1 MPGRARRSSCRF
13 PTLGHME
20 LALMTEPQ
28 LGGTHDDLLAAAR
41 WAEDHGFVSFARS
54 DHYDWG
60 RDGDPNATD
69 AFVSLGGLARETST
83 IRLAVLVS
91 PLTFRHPGVI
101 AKSAA
106 TLDEMS
112 GGRFDLGVGTGWH
125 EDEHTLLGLA
135 FPDWSE
141 RFARLEEALPYLQQ
155 ALRAEHASFRGEY
168 YSIDGVVRPL
178 APSVNLIVGG
188 SGPTRTPRLAATWAD
203 EYNTFFRSAEEL
215 DARISVVREQ
225 AERLGRDHILCSVM
239 GPGLVGSDEAD
250 YRERLARRAAERE
263 MEPSELEERL
273 TSNGL
278 PVGPVD
284 RVAEL
289 LAGLEE
295 VGVDRWYVQVIPH
308 DGDTVAESAGPLLG
322 L

>member
-1 MPGRARRSSCRF
+1 MTAQHVHV
-13 PTLGHME
+13 PTLVAME

-54 DHYDWG
+54 DHYDWQ
-60 RDGDPNATD
+60 REGDPNATD
-69 AFVSLGGLARETST
+69 ALVSLGGLARETST

-125 EDEHTLLGLA
+125 EQEHDVLGLP
-135 FPDWSE
+135 FPPWAE
-141 RFARLEEALPYLQQ
+141 RFARLEEALPYLHQ

-178 APSVNLIVGG
+178 APGVRFIVGG
-188 SGPTRTPRLAATWAD
+188 SGPARTPRLAARWAD
-203 EYNTFFRSAEEL
+203 EYNTFFRSPEEL
-215 DARISVVREQ
+215 GARIRVLREE
-225 AERLGRDHILCSVM
+225 ADRLGRDPASITCSVM
-239 GPGLVGSDEAD
+239 GPPLVGVDESDFG
-250 YRERLARRAAERE
+250 ERLAKRAADRGIEVD
-263 MEPSELEERL
+263 ELEGRL
-273 TSNGL
+273 AANGL
-278 PVGPVD
+278 PAGPVE
-284 RVAEL
+284 RVAEH
-289 LAGLEE
+289 LADLEAI
-295 VGVDRWYVQVIPH
+295 GVDRWYVQVIPH
-308 DGDTVAESAGPLLG
+308 DGATVADVAGPLLD

>member
-1 MPGRARRSSCRF
+1 
-13 PTLGHME
+13 ME

-28 LGGTHDDLLAAAR
+28 LGGTHDDLLAAAL
-41 WAEDHGFVSFARS
+41 WAESNGFVSFARS

-60 RDGDPNATD
+60 RDGEPNATD

-83 IRLAVLVS
+83 IRLAILVS

-125 EDEHTLLGLA
+125 EEEHSLLGLD
-135 FPDWSE
+135 FPDWAE
-141 RFARLEEALPYLQQ
+141 RFARLEEALPYLHQ
-155 ALRAEHASFRGEY
+155 ALRAEHASFQGEY

-178 APSVNLIVGG
+178 APGVEFIVGG
-188 SGPTRTPRLAATWAD
+188 SGPKRTPRLAATWAE
-203 EYNTFFRSAEEL
+203 EYNTFFRSADEL
-215 DARISVVREQ
+215 AARIAVARE
-225 AERLGRDHILCSVM
+225 ESDRLGRDAIRCSVM
-239 GPGLVGSDEAD
+239 GPGLVGTDEAD
-250 YRERLARRAAERE
+250 YRERLGRRASERD
-263 MEPSELEERL
+263 MEPAELEGRL
-273 TSNGL
+273 MGNGL
-278 PVGPVD
+278 PVGPID

-289 LAGLEE
+289 LAGLEA

-308 DGDTVAESAGPLLG
+308 DGDTVADTAGPLLG
-322 L
+322 LS